1 MLLASSIGCADTT
14 VTHWLR
20 LYGVVVLVRDR
31 IPGQQI
37 RVGGNDVFIREIGE
51 GAPAVFVH
59 GLGGNSTNWTDLMWI
74 LSDELHCVAPDLP
87 GFGRSGPSAS
97 GDYSPLGQARF
108 LAEFIEA
115 RFTEPVHLFGN
126 SMGGAISVQLAGR
139 YPDLVRSVTLISPAL
154 PDLVPMRTNVQL
166 PVIALPGVGDKLAT
180 RVAKLPVQQRVQAT
194 LNLVYADPS
203 CVPEQRVKEAQEDAA
218 ELATKPWVGMALQA
232 ALRGI
237 LATYFDRGP
246 DAPWKLAE
254 RIKVPVLLIY
264 GSQDKLVNAR
274 AAKRASKHFL
284 HGRVM
289 VVPHSGHVSQMEH
302 PDIVARAWNNLIKPY
317 T

>member
-1 MLLASSIGCADTT
+1 
-14 VTHWLR
+14 
-20 LYGVVVLVRDR
+20 
-31 IPGQQI
+31 
-37 RVGGNDVFIREIGE
+37 
-51 GAPAVFVH
+51 VFVH

-74 LSDELHCVAPDLP
+74 LSEELHCDAPDLP

-115 RFTEPVHLFGN
+115 RFSEPVHLFGN
-126 SMGGAISVQLAGR
+126 SMGGAISVQLAGW

-166 PVIALPGVGDKLAT
+166 PLIALPGVGDKVAT
-180 RVAKLPVQQRVQAT
+180 RIASLPVSQRVQAT

-203 CVPEQRVKEAQEDAA
+203 CVPARRVKEAQEDAA
-218 ELATKPWVGMALQA
+218 YLATKPWVGMALQS

-237 LATYFDRGP
+237 LVTYFDRGP

-289 VVPHSGHVSQMEH
+289 VVPRSGHVSQMEH